1 MFRVFVKAAEVQ
13 RMPMMD
19 DWDALKSRR
28 DQARQTRRVLENELR
43 EIYGNRR
50 KAWPPE
56 KEAELYRLEQA
67 EALAD
72 ADYEYRKADPRAAF
86 DTAREIADSFQE
98 RRGDHPGPI
107 VLTTSADEADVVV
120 EVAACRSA
128 KSFPTQSKPD
138 RCYVLFSL
146 GAGGRMDPKQFSKVP
161 TDYPVKKIGTRAW
174 RVAGPTADRPVFH
187 FESYNGGGKEFG
199 CPDAAAHAA
208 SAAVDRFIHDNYR
221 VLTAH

>member
-1 MFRVFVKAAEVQ
+1 VFVRAAEVQ
-13 RMPMMD
+13 RMPMLD
-19 DWDALKSRR
+19 DWDALKLRR

-43 EIYGNRR
+43 EVYGSGR
-50 KAWPPE
+50 KGWPAE

-86 DTAREIADSFQE
+86 DTAREIAEAFQE
-98 RRGDHPGPI
+98 RRGGDRPGAI
-107 VLTTSADEADVVV
+107 VLTTTADEADLVV
-120 EVAACRSA
+120 EVAACRAA
-128 KSFPTQSKPD
+128 KSFPTQGKPD
-138 RCYVLFSL
+138 RCYVLFTL

-161 TDYPVKKIGTRAW
+161 LDYRMKKFGTRAW
-174 RVAGPTADRPVFH
+174 RIAGPTRDLPVFH

-208 SAAVDRFIHDNYR
+208 SAAVDKFIQDNYR
-221 VLTAH
+221 LLTAH

>member
-1 MFRVFVKAAEVQ
+1 VFRVFVKAAGVQ
-13 RMPMMD
+13 RMPMLD

-43 EIYGNRR
+43 EIYGSGR
-50 KAWPPE
+50 KAWPAE
-56 KEAELYRLEQA
+56 REAELYRLEQA

-86 DTAREIADSFQE
+86 DTAREIAESFQE

-107 VLTTSADEADVVV
+107 VITTTADEADLVV

-138 RCYVLFSL
+138 RCYVLFTL

-161 TDYPVKKIGTRAW
+161 ADYPIKKFGPRAW
-174 RVAGPTADRPVFH
+174 RIAGPTRDRPVFY

-208 SAAVDRFIHDNYR
+208 SATVDKFIQDNYR
-221 VLTAH
+221 LLTAH